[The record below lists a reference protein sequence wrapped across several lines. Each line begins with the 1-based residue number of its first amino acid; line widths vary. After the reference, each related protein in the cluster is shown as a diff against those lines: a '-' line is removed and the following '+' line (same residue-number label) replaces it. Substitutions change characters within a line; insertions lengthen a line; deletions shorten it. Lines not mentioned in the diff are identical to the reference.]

1 MAESGLSLAVVGG
14 GRVGTALAVGLH
26 RAGVTVIAVLD
37 TDEASAKRC
46 ADVCGGAVVL
56 ASPGEALLE
65 ASVVLLAL
73 PDPALEDAARQLA
86 SWGGTR
92 WKGRAV
98 LETSGRL
105 TSSALAHLAV
115 RGAEVASFHPVQ
127 SFPTWEQG
135 LANLPGSYF
144 ACEGSGAALKVCV
157 QLASLL
163 ECSVVVIPAAAKP
176 LHHAACCLSSSSIAI
191 VIGEAARLMGQ
202 AGAESGK
209 ALKVLLPLAKGTL
222 QSLSALGLPQGLT
235 GPLARLDADAI
246 REHLEA
252 IQALDPNLAELYR
265 KLNLCGADMLGKAE
279 PLTSL
284 LAKPAQEPP
293 NNERTGD

>member
-1 MAESGLSLAVVGG
+1 MADSKLSLAVVGC

-26 RAGVTVIAVLD
+26 RAGTRITTVLD
-37 TDEASAKRC
+37 ADEASARRC
-46 ADVCGGAVVL
+46 ADLCGGVAVLVG
-56 ASPGEALLE
+56 PDEVLLE
-65 ASVVLLAL
+65 ASVILLAL
-73 PDPALEDAARQLA
+73 PDPALEDVARRLA

-92 WKGRAV
+92 WKGKTV

-115 RGAEVASFHPVQ
+115 RGAETASFHPVQ

-144 ACEGSGAALKVCV
+144 ACEGGGAALKVCV
-157 QLASLL
+157 QLASFLS
-163 ECSVVVIPAAAKP
+163 CSVVVIPAAAKP

-202 AGAESGK
+202 AGAEPGK

-235 GPLARLDADAI
+235 GPLPRLDADAI
-246 REHLEA
+246 REHLEG
-252 IQALDPNLAELYR
+252 IQALDPNLADLYR
-265 KLNLCGADMLGKAE
+265 KLNLCGAEMLGKTDAFARV
-279 PLTSL
+279 LG
-284 LAKPAQEPP
+284 KPAEEPTREEPP
-293 NNERTGD
+293 HE

>member
-1 MAESGLSLAVVGG
+1 MADSRPSVAVVGC

-26 RAGVTVIAVLD
+26 RTGAAIAAVLD
-37 TDEASAKRC
+37 PEEASAKRC
-46 ADVCGGAVVL
+46 AELCGGGVVL
-56 ASPGEALLE
+56 VRPDEPLLQ
-65 ASVVLLAL
+65 ASVVLLAV

-92 WKGRAV
+92 WKGKTV

-105 TSSALAHLAV
+105 TSSALAHFAV

-163 ECSVVVIPAAAKP
+163 ECSLVVIPAAAKS

-202 AGAESGK
+202 AGAEPGK
-209 ALKVLLPLAKGTL
+209 ALKVLLPLAGGTL

-235 GPLARLDADAI
+235 GPLPRLDADAI

-265 KLNLCGADMLGKAE
+265 QLNLCGAELLGTSDAVAPVLE
-279 PLTSL
+279 PR
-284 LAKPAQEPP
+284 PEEPP
-293 NNERTGD
+293 EEEPPQK